1 MGRIR
6 TCSHLGSAVLLGT
19 VATSLLGLL
28 GVFSGASPAGAAT
41 ANLIKNGSFE
51 KPVVGPSSYALFT
64 TGQTFKHWTVIGANG
79 NVGVVS
85 GTFTQNG
92 FSFPAEK
99 GKQWLD
105 LTGVSNTTTGVQE
118 TVATTAGASY
128 KLTFWIGNV
137 YDPGGIFGTTST
149 VNVVIDGSSVASDT
163 NSQQGTTQVW
173 QKFTVH
179 FKAASSTTQVGFL
192 NGDPS
197 NDTNNGLDAVSLT
210 RS

>member
-1 MGRIR
+1 MRRIR
-6 TCSHLGSAVLLGT
+6 ICSRIAPAVLLAAAASAVVT
-19 VATSLLGLL
+19 LL
-28 GVFSGASPAGAAT
+28 GVSPAGATT

-51 KPVVGPSSYALFT
+51 KPVVGPGSYQVFS
-64 TGQTFKHWTVIGANG
+64 TGQTFKHWTVIGASG
-79 NVGVVS
+79 DVGIVS
-85 GTFTQNG
+85 GTFTQSG

-105 LTGVSNTTTGVQE
+105 LTGLSNTPTGVQE
-118 TVATTAGASY
+118 TVTTVAGASY
-128 KLTFWIGNV
+128 TLTFWIGNV

-149 VNVVIDGSSVASDT
+149 VNVLVDGTTVASET

-173 QKFTVH
+173 QKFKVH
-179 FKAASSTTQVGFL
+179 FTAASATTRVGLL

-197 NDTNNGLDAVSLT
+197 NDTNNGLDAVSLN

>member
-6 TCSHLGSAVLLGT
+6 TCSRLASAVLLGI
-19 VATSLLGLL
+19 VATSLISLL
-28 GVFSGASPAGAAT
+28 GVFAASIPAAA
-41 ANLIKNGSFE
+41 AAGNLIKNGSFE
-51 KPVVGPSSYALFT
+51 KPVVGPGSYLGFS

-79 NVGVVS
+79 NVAVVS

-105 LTGVSNTTTGVQE
+105 LTGVSNTPTGVQE
-118 TVATTAGASY
+118 TVETTAGASY

-149 VNVVIDGSSVASDT
+149 VKVLIDGSNVASDT

-179 FKAASSTTQVGFL
+179 FMAASTNTQVGLL

>member
-1 MGRIR
+1 MRRIR
-6 TCSHLGSAVLLGT
+6 TCSRIATVVLLAGAASS
-19 VATSLLGLL
+19 VATLL
-28 GVFSGASPAGAAT
+28 GVFPAGAT
-41 ANLIKNGSFE
+41 TVNLIKNGSFE
-51 KPVVGPSSYALFT
+51 KPVVGSGSYEAFS
-64 TGQTFKHWTVIGANG
+64 TGQTFKHWTVIGASG
-79 NVGVVS
+79 DVAIVS

-105 LTGVSNTTTGVQE
+105 LTGLSNTPTGVQE
-118 TVATTAGASY
+118 TVTTVAGATY
-128 KLTFWIGNV
+128 TLTFWVGNV

-149 VNVVIDGSSVASDT
+149 VNVLVDGSSVANDT

-173 QKFTVH
+173 QKFKVH
-179 FKAASSTTQVGFL
+179 FTAASATTQVGFL

-197 NDTNNGLDAVSLT
+197 NDTNNGLDAVSLN

>member
-1 MGRIR
+1 MRWIR
-6 TCSHLGSAVLLGT
+6 VCSRVAPAVLF
-19 VATSLLGLL
+19 VAATSCVITVL
-28 GVFSGASPAGAAT
+28 GVSPAGAT
-41 ANLIKNGSFE
+41 TGNLIKNGSFE
-51 KPVVGPSSYALFT
+51 KPVVGPGSYALFS
-64 TGQTFKHWTVIGANG
+64 TGQTFKHWTVIGASG
-79 NVGVVS
+79 DVGIVS

-99 GKQWLD
+99 GGQWLD
-105 LTGVSNTTTGVQE
+105 LTGVSNTPAIGVQE
-118 TVATTAGASY
+118 TITTVAGAAY
-128 KLTFWIGNV
+128 KLTFWVGNV

-149 VNVVIDGSSVASDT
+149 VNVLVNGSTVASDT

-179 FKAASSTTQVGFL
+179 FTAVSATTQVGFL